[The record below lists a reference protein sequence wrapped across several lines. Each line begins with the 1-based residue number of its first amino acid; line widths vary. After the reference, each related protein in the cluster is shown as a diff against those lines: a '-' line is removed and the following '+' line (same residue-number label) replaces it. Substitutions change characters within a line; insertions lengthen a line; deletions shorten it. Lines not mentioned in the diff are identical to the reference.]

1 MSTSSSKDMHSNQ
14 EPNFPLASEEAE
26 VIGGD
31 LVTFVPMF
39 ARAPS
44 PTIHESPNE
53 VSTPLP
59 AVPSLIGK
67 ILTKLFKHS
76 NHVVI
81 TPMTELLTIGDQ
93 GVLLLDEL
101 PTPDIKKALGEGC
114 KIERTTLAFV
124 IEIRIFHA
132 ACFIVSLDI
141 ETILEPFEGQLLIS
155 PTNGQLSME
164 SLVFDPRYYGFGA
177 VVRFFTQTS
186 DGYFVKVIIRFIL
199 REEEKGVQVERKL
212 FVAGWVH
219 RDHIILHDKDR
230 RYLEK
235 DSLILDIPAI
245 MVEPS
250 SSRYKV
256 HIFY

>member
-1 MSTSSSKDMHSNQ
+1 MSTSSSKDMCSNQ
-14 EPNFPLASEEAE
+14 EPNSPLASEEAE

-31 LVTFVPMF
+31 LVTF
-39 ARAPS
+39 AP
-44 PTIHESPNE
+44 IF
-53 VSTPLP
+53 V
-59 AVPSLIGK
+59 LIGK

-93 GVLLLDEL
+93 GVLFLDEL
-101 PTPDIKKALGEGC
+101 PTPDIKKALGKGC

-124 IEIRIFHA
+124 SKIHIFHA
-132 ACFIVSLDI
+132 ACLIISLNI

-177 VVRFFTQTS
+177 VVGFFTQTS
-186 DGYFVKVIIRFIL
+186 DGYFVKVILHFIL
-199 REEEKGVQVERKL
+199 REEEKGAQVEHKF

-219 RDHIILHDKDR
+219 RGHIILHDEDR
-230 RYLEK
+230 CYLEK
-235 DSLILDIPAI
+235 DSLILDTPAI

-250 SSRYKV
+250 SSRYKDMKD
-256 HIFY
+256 